1 MWDRNIPS
9 SKYGFAGMLTVPRK
23 VYVEDNLMLQT
34 PIIYGQKVLEKTFE
48 KEYEGELSV
57 GTIELDIE
65 NLKTF
70 SFEFRKGTKETTKLY
85 LKDDKIYF
93 DRSESGETI
102 TGAEVDDYSKKGI
115 RIMPYRK
122 LKDTKIY
129 IVLDKYS
136 IEVFI
141 NGLSMSNTI
150 YPSEKSEKFT
160 LKIESCCNRI
170 TLYK

>member
-1 MWDRNIPS
+1 
-9 SKYGFAGMLTVPRK
+9 
-23 VYVEDNLMLQT
+23 
-34 PIIYGQKVLEKTFE
+34 
-48 KEYEGELSV
+48 
-57 GTIELDIE
+57 
-65 NLKTF
+65 
-70 SFEFRKGTKETTKLY
+70 
-85 LKDDKIYF
+85 
-93 DRSESGETI
+93 
-102 TGAEVDDYSKKGI
+102 
-115 RIMPYRK
+115 MPYRK